1 MVIFLSPTYSILLAA
16 GWLTSYACVCFLPL
30 RESQNVRRH
39 CQTYCVFV
47 TLKIPG
53 HSASRNEFW
62 GDTGQRS
69 LKPIKPVRM
78 GSLPKP
84 HHSLS
89 RRTRYFACGP
99 PGNVVAGRLQQDD
112 EWSHISAHSLTSVFT
127 ANPWHTT
134 AKLEWGQAN
143 RGGFRQCRS
152 APQTLCYGID
162 RTSCIERNLHW
173 RNIIVRT
180 QW

>member
-1 MVIFLSPTYSILLAA
+1 MPVYVFSHCGKVRMFASIARHIAFL
-16 GWLTSYACVCFLPL
+16 WLGKFRDIRRPGTNFEGTS
-30 RESQNVRRH
+30 
-39 CQTYCVFV
+39 
-47 TLKIPG
+47 
-53 HSASRNEFW
+53 
-62 GDTGQRS
+62 GQRS

-78 GSLPKP
+78 GFLPKP

-89 RRTRYFACGP
+89 RHTRYFACGP
-99 PGNVVAGRLQQDD
+99 PGNIVAGRLQQDD

-162 RTSCIERNLHW
+162 LTSCIERNLHW

-180 QW
+180 QR